1 MSHQRCPFP
10 RSIPAVGSPGGGRG
24 RTVIAHP
31 PAPRREEKAS
41 VFKVAVAS
49 SGCDAMRACVDSGES
64 SVIRSRHRSRL
75 PLSSRRQWP
84 RREAQQQQQQRR
96 QRQKL
101 CLRSVCLPASAA
113 FRLEFCPCSS
123 AVAWLAGLIVVGRGR
138 GRGSLT
144 HSLLDFG

>member
-1 MSHQRCPFP
+1 MPRTTDLQYSLFFLYVSSKMSFSTVHPSRRIP
-10 RSIPAVGSPGGGRG
+10 RRWQGQDGHC
-24 RTVIAHP
+24 TP

-75 PLSSRRQWP
+75 HLSSRRQWP

-113 FRLEFCPCSS
+113 LRLEFCPCSS
-123 AVAWLAGLIVVGRGR
+123 AVSWLAG
-138 GRGSLT
+138 
-144 HSLLDFG
+144 